1 MDEDVFVNEFSE
13 AAQILYDLFED
24 KILGKIILNI
34 LFLRN
39 LSGSGQMKE

>member
-24 KILGKIILNI
+24 K
-34 LFLRN
+34 FDLRKN
-39 LSGSGQMKE
+39 NFKHITFKES